1 MVVHQHGSGEVGLFE
16 PAELFAVGAVGE
28 DAEEIAVNGAV
39 DEGVDAVEKAV
50 G

>member
-1 MVVHQHGSGEVGLFE
+1 MSAAGGEVGLLK

-28 DAEEIAVNGAV
+28 DAEEVAVDGAV
-39 DEGVDAVEKAV
+39 DEGVDAVEEVV